1 MLSETPAVLELLL
14 AGLLG
19 YLVGAIPTGVI
30 VARAKRAADVRKA
43 GSGHTGG
50 TNVARVAGAPA
61 GVITMLLDGLLG
73 MAAVAATRLFTDNPW
88 AAAVAGVAAV
98 VGHDWSIYI
107 RFGGGIGLAKLTGAL
122 VALDPLRALAALVT
136 VTTLWLLLTRL
147 LRFHRARST
156 ILAILAAGPLLW
168 ALGALLHVILLGA
181 LGGAMVAIKTIPDWN
196 RKRQLPSTRSGKL
209 VPNLKRRRN

>member
-1 MLSETPAVLELLL
+1 MLSEMPAALELLL

-19 YLVGAIPTGVI
+19 YLVGAVPTGVI
-30 VARAKRAADVRKA
+30 VARAKRAADVRKT

-61 GVITMLLDGLLG
+61 GVITVLIDGLLG
-73 MAAVAATRLFTDNPW
+73 LTAVAGTTLLTGNPW

-122 VALDPLRALAALVT
+122 VAFDPLRALIALAVVT
-136 VTTLWLLLTRL
+136 ILWLLLTRL

-156 ILAILAAGPLLW
+156 IMVMLAVGPLLW
-168 ALGALLHVILLGA
+168 GLGAPLHGILLGA
-181 LGGAMVAIKTIPDWN
+181 LGGAVVAIKTIPDWN
-196 RKRQLPSTRSGKL
+196 RKHE
-209 VPNLKRRRN
+209 